1 MKLSPDSPELT
12 AYLLD
17 ELSPAERAE
26 VEAALNQSPELLTE
40 MEALRHTSDLL
51 AREFAAEPA
60 VALSE
65 AQRTTLL
72 RSTPEAVSQPKP
84 SRAEPQRQTFG
95 DLLRLWRQQL
105 IWATAG
111 LAALV
116 LALLSL
122 PQPVL
127 SRKQSLTPPPEVDR
141 LAGTL
146 APAELIREE
155 SEFRGLAT
163 APKSELGLQVGEA
176 KAKLG
181 VMEPAMDSL
190 TVAPSSLPEI
200 SQKNSGDLASTTAD
214 SANNFYGMDPTRAR
228 GYALDPLL
236 ARRYSLIPQQNR
248 LNLGR
253 TLSASAAAGKAGE
266 LALGQD
272 VKLVEAEQL
281 ARLAD
286 APTWRYAESGT
297 ESYSAIQDNPFKEV
311 LAARLST
318 FGLDVDTASYAN
330 VRRFLR
336 DGSLPPPDAVRL
348 EELIN
353 YFRYDYPAP
362 RRGEPFATAIE
373 IADSPWKE
381 GNKLIRIGLQTPQTD
396 RQERPPANLIFLL
409 DVSGSME
416 PENKLPLVKR
426 SLRLLLDRLTEKD
439 SVGIVTY
446 AGESRIALEPTRVT
460 ADGRTQ
466 IQNTIEAL
474 RAGSGTAGAAGIVD
488 AYRLATNRFNRE
500 WVNRVILCTDGD
512 FNIGISDPA
521 QLQKLIEE
529 KAKSGVFL
537 SVLGYGLGNLK
548 DSTMELLA
556 DKGNGNYAYVDS
568 FTEAR
573 KVLGE
578 QLEGTLVTVAKDVKV
593 QVEFNP
599 TRVKS
604 YRLLGYENRALR
616 DRDFNDDQKDA
627 GDVGAGHQV
636 TVLYEIEPAS
646 PSLAGVDPLRYQV
659 QPPASEAREKAP
671 HADELFLLRLRYKAP
686 DGDQSKLLE
695 LPVKDTDREFNQAS
709 ADFKFATAVA
719 GYGMLLRN
727 SPHKGDLTWDKVSR
741 LAEAG
746 LGPDREGYRS
756 EFIDLVRRAQQLSGR

>member
-1 MKLSPDSPELT
+1 
-12 AYLLD
+12 
-17 ELSPAERAE
+17 
-26 VEAALNQSPELLTE
+26 
-40 MEALRHTSDLL
+40 
-51 AREFAAEPA
+51 
-60 VALSE
+60 
-65 AQRTTLL
+65 
-72 RSTPEAVSQPKP
+72 
-84 SRAEPQRQTFG
+84 
-95 DLLRLWRQQL
+95 
-105 IWATAG
+105 
-111 LAALV
+111 
-116 LALLSL
+116 
-122 PQPVL
+122 
-127 SRKQSLTPPPEVDR
+127 
-141 LAGTL
+141 
-146 APAELIREE
+146 
-155 SEFRGLAT
+155 
-163 APKSELGLQVGEA
+163 
-176 KAKLG
+176 
-181 VMEPAMDSL
+181 
-190 TVAPSSLPEI
+190 
-200 SQKNSGDLASTTAD
+200 
-214 SANNFYGMDPTRAR
+214 
-228 GYALDPLL
+228 
-236 ARRYSLIPQQNR
+236 
-248 LNLGR
+248 
-253 TLSASAAAGKAGE
+253 
-266 LALGQD
+266 
-272 VKLVEAEQL
+272 
-281 ARLAD
+281 
-286 APTWRYAESGT
+286 
-297 ESYSAIQDNPFKEV
+297 
-311 LAARLST
+311 
-318 FGLDVDTASYAN
+318 
-330 VRRFLR
+330 
-336 DGSLPPPDAVRL
+336 
-348 EELIN
+348 
-353 YFRYDYPAP
+353 
-362 RRGEPFATAIE
+362 
-373 IADSPWKE
+373 
-381 GNKLIRIGLQTPQTD
+381 
-396 RQERPPANLIFLL
+396 
-409 DVSGSME
+409 
-416 PENKLPLVKR
+416 VKR
-426 SLRLLLDRLTEKD
+426 SLRLLLERLTEKD

-460 ADGRTQ
+460 AEGRTQ

-512 FNIGISDPA
+512 FNIGLSDPA
-521 QLQKLIEE
+521 QLQTLIEE

-659 QPPASEAREKAP
+659 QPPASEPREKAP

-727 SPHKGDLTWDKVSR
+727 SPHKGDLNWDKVSR

>member
-12 AYLLD
+12 AYLLG

-40 MEALRHTSDLL
+40 MEALRHTSEQL

-65 AQRTTLL
+65 TQRTALL
-72 RSTPEAVSQPKP
+72 QSSPKAAPDSTP
-84 SRAEPQRQTFG
+84 SRPDPERRTFG

-122 PQPVL
+122 PQPTL
-127 SRKQSLTPPPEVDR
+127 REKSSPTPPAEVDR
-141 LAGTL
+141 LAETP
-146 APAELIREE
+146 APTEVIREE
-155 SEFRGLAT
+155 LEFRDIAA
-163 APKSELGLQVGEA
+163 APKSERGLQLGEA
-176 KAKLG
+176 KANLG
-181 VMEPAMDSL
+181 VPEPAMDSL
-190 TVAPSSLPEI
+190 AVAPSSLPTI
-200 SQKNSGDLASTTAD
+200 LPSVD
-214 SANNFYGMDPTRAR
+214 SASAAPNGTENYYRM
-228 GYALDPLL
+228 DPLL
-236 ARRYSLIPQQNR
+236 ARRYSLIPRQNQ
-248 LNLGR
+248 LSLGR
-253 TLSASAAAGKAGE
+253 TLSASAAAPRGEVE
-266 LALGQD
+266 LALGQE
-272 VKLVEAEQL
+272 VKQRGEVEQL

-381 GNKLIRIGLQTPQTD
+381 GNKLIRIGLQTPRTD

-460 ADGRTQ
+460 AEGRTQ
-466 IQNTIEAL
+466 IQDTIEAL

-646 PSLAGVDPLRYQV
+646 PSLAGVDPLRYQT
-659 QPPASEAREKAP
+659 PPAASEAREKTP

-695 LPVKDTDREFNQAS
+695 LPVKDTDREFTQAS
-709 ADFKFATAVA
+709 ADFKFTTAVA

-727 SPHKGDLTWDKVSR
+727 SPYKGDLTWDKVSR

>member
-12 AYLLD
+12 AYLLG

-26 VEAALNQSPELLTE
+26 VEAALNQSPDLLTE
-40 MEALRHTSDLL
+40 MESLRHTSEQL

-65 AQRTTLL
+65 TQRTALL
-72 RSTPEAVSQPKP
+72 QSSPEAAPDPTP
-84 SRAEPQRQTFG
+84 SRRDPERRTFG
-95 DLLRLWRQQL
+95 DLFRLWRQQL

-122 PQPVL
+122 PQPTL
-127 SRKQSLTPPPEVDR
+127 SRKPSLTPPAEVDR
-141 LAGTL
+141 LAEKPAL
-146 APAELIREE
+146 AEVIREE
-155 SEFRGLAT
+155 SEFRGLAA
-163 APKSELGLQVGEA
+163 APKAELGLQLGEA
-176 KAKLG
+176 KANLG
-181 VMEPAMDSL
+181 VPELAMDSL
-190 TVAPSSLPEI
+190 AVAPSSLPAI
-200 SQKNSGDLASTTAD
+200 SSTGD
-214 SANNFYGMDPTRAR
+214 SASAAPNGTDRFYRM
-228 GYALDPLL
+228 DPLL
-236 ARRYSLIPQQNR
+236 ARRYGLIPQQNQ

-253 TLSASAAAGKAGE
+253 TLSASATAPRGTVE
-266 LALGQD
+266 LALGQE
-272 VKLVEAEQL
+272 VKQRGEVEQL

-330 VRRFLR
+330 IRRFLR
-336 DGSLPPPDAVRL
+336 DGSLPPADAVRL

-362 RRGEPFATAIE
+362 RRGEPFATATE

-381 GNKLIRIGLQTPQTD
+381 GNKLIRIGLQTPRID

-460 ADGRTQ
+460 AEGRTQ

-512 FNIGISDPA
+512 FNIGLSDPA
-521 QLQKLIEE
+521 QLQKLIED

-627 GDVGAGHQV
+627 GEVGAGHQV
-636 TVLYEIEPAS
+636 TVFYEIEPAS
-646 PSLAGVDPLRYQV
+646 PSLAGVDPLRYDA
-659 QPPASEAREKAP
+659 QPAASEAREKAP

-695 LPVKDTDREFNQAS
+695 LPVKDTDREFNRAS
-709 ADFKFATAVA
+709 ADFKFAAAVA